1 MAEIG
6 IKDGGLLDKALRQLA
21 ERVSKPAVLRAG
33 FLESARYPD
42 GQSVAEVAAIQNFG
56 APGAGIPARPF
67 FTNAVKRGSGEWAG
81 KLAKLLVLTDY
92 DAERALQMMGPVLAF
107 DIQKSITETNA
118 PPLSEVTLQL
128 RKMRQ
133 ENPDLVVTGATVGE
147 AAQRAKEGVS
157 TAGVS
162 TKALVDSGTMFR
174 FVSFEVTPTG
184 GSE

>member
-6 IKDGGLLDKALRQLA
+6 LKDGGLLDKALRQLA
-21 ERVSKPAVLRAG
+21 EKVSKPAVLRAG
-33 FLESARYPD
+33 FLENARYPD

-67 FTNAVKRGSGEWAG
+67 FSNAVARGGAEWAG
-81 KLAKLLVLTDY
+81 KLAALLKMADY
-92 DAERALQMMGPVLAF
+92 DAEKALAMMGPVVAF

-118 PPLSEVTLQL
+118 PPLSEITLQL

-133 ENPDLVVTGATVGE
+133 ENPDLVVTGTTVGE
-147 AAQRAKEGVS
+147 AADRARQGVS

-162 TKALVDSGTMFR
+162 TKPLIDSGTMFR
-174 FVSFEVTPTG
+174 YVSFEVTPL
-184 GSE
+184 

>member
-1 MAEIG
+1 VAEIG
-6 IKDGGLLDKALRQLA
+6 IKDGGLLDQALRKLA

-33 FLESARYPD
+33 FLATAKYPD
-42 GQSVAEVAAIQNFG
+42 GTSVAEVAAIQNFG
-56 APGAGIPARPF
+56 APAAGIPARPF
-67 FTNAVKRGSGEWAG
+67 FTEAVKRGSGEWAG
-81 KLAKLLVLTDY
+81 KLAKLLVMTDY

-118 PPLSEVTLQL
+118 PPLSEITLQL

-147 AAQRAKEGVS
+147 AAQRVKDGVS

-162 TKALVDSGTMFR
+162 TKVLVDSGTMFR
-174 FVSFEVTPTG
+174 YVSFEVTPTG
-184 GSE
+184 GE

>member
-6 IKDGGLLDKALRQLA
+6 IKDGGLLDKALRKIA

-33 FLESARYPD
+33 FMEDARYPD

-67 FTNAVKRGSGEWAG
+67 FSNAVARGSAEWAG
-81 KLAKLLVLTDY
+81 KLAKLIVLAEY
-92 DAERALQMMGPVLAF
+92 DAEKALTMMGPVLAF
-107 DIQKSITETNA
+107 DIQRSITETNA
-118 PPLSEVTLQL
+118 PPLSEITLQL

-147 AAQRAKEGVS
+147 AAQRAKDGVS

-162 TKALVDSGTMFR
+162 TKPLVDSGTMLR
-174 FVSFEVTPTG
+174 YVSFEVTPSG
-184 GSE
+184 GE

>member
-6 IKDGGLLDKALRQLA
+6 IKDGGLLDKALRKLA
-21 ERVSKPAVLRAG
+21 KKVGKPAVLRAG
-33 FLESARYPD
+33 FLEGAKYPD
-42 GQSVAEVAAIQNFG
+42 GTSVPQVAAIQNFG
-56 APGAGIPARPF
+56 APARGIPPRPF
-67 FTNAVKRGSGEWAG
+67 FTNAVSRGSGEWAG

-92 DAERALQMMGPVLAF
+92 DAEKALTMMGPVLAF

-147 AAQRAKEGVS
+147 AARRAKDDVS

-162 TKALVDSGTMFR
+162 VKPLVDSGTMFR
-174 FVSFEVTPTG
+174 YVSFEVTPTG
-184 GSE
+184 DA

>member
-6 IKDGGLLDKALRQLA
+6 LRDGGLLDKALRQLA
-21 ERVSKPAVLRAG
+21 EKVSKPAVLRAG
-33 FLESARYPD
+33 FLENARYPD

-67 FTNAVKRGSGEWAG
+67 FTNAVARGGAEWAG
-81 KLAKLLVLTDY
+81 KLAALLKMADY
-92 DAERALQMMGPVLAF
+92 DAEKALAMMGPVVAF

-118 PPLSEVTLQL
+118 PPLSEITLQL

-133 ENPDLVVTGATVGE
+133 ENPDLNVTGATVGE
-147 AAQRAKEGVS
+147 AADRAREGVS

-162 TKALVDSGTMFR
+162 TKPLVDTGTMFR
-174 FVSFEVTPTG
+174 YVDFEVTP
-184 GSE
+184 S

>member
-1 MAEIG
+1 MTEVG
-6 IKDGGLLDKALRQLA
+6 IKQGGLLDKALRDLA
-21 ERVSKPAVLRAG
+21 NRVSKPAVLRAG
-33 FLESARYPD
+33 FLETAKYPD

-67 FTNAVKRGSGEWAG
+67 FTNAVARGSGEWAG
-81 KLAKLLVLTDY
+81 KLAALLKLTDY
-92 DAERALQMMGPVLAF
+92 DAEKALAMMGPVIAF

-133 ENPDLVVTGATVGE
+133 ENPDLEVTGATVGE
-147 AAQRAKEGVS
+147 AAARAKAGVS

-162 TKALVDSGTMFR
+162 AKPLVDSGTMFR
-174 FVSFEVTPTG
+174 YVSFEVTPTG
-184 GSE
+184 GE

>member
-6 IKDGGLLDKALRQLA
+6 IKDGGLLDKALRALA
-21 ERVSKPAVLRAG
+21 EKVSKPAVLRAG

-92 DAERALQMMGPVLAF
+92 DAERALQMMGPILAA
-107 DIQKSITETNA
+107 DIQKSIVETNA
-118 PPLSEVTLQL
+118 PPLSEITLQL

-147 AAQRAKEGVS
+147 AVQRAKEGVS

-162 TKALVDSGTMFR
+162 TKALVDSGQMLR
-174 FVSFEVTPTG
+174 FVGFEVTPTG
-184 GSE
+184 GE